1 MSASKEVENIVRS
14 AAQYASDREHEYMC
28 LEHITLF
35 LLEDEEIIKLCKK
48 LEVDRDRI
56 RSDLQQYL
64 DNDDFNGLRSRNGS
78 KGSPKQT
85 STVEHIFQRGLA
97 KSLFTKEE
105 FSAQE
110 LLSSI
115 LGEEDSHAR
124 YFCEVNGLS
133 NQLLLDQL
141 ERELAS
147 EEHRELLEQFT
158 VNLNEEA
165 KRSRIDP
172 LIGRETEVDDLIH
185 VLARRKKNNCLLVGQ
200 PGTGKT
206 AIAEGL
212 AKKIVE
218 GQVPHTLKNKV
229 IYSLDISQMVA
240 GTRFRGDF
248 EERLK
253 GVLRALEEDRN
264 AIMFIDEI
272 HMIMGAGSGGNSS
285 MDAANM
291 IKPVLGKGRLLT
303 IGATTPDEFAKSFEK
318 DHALMRRFA
327 KLDIR
332 ETDVESTK
340 LIVRGLRE
348 HYEKFHGVTYSDDV
362 LDRAVDLTDRYVK
375 TRYFPDKALDVVDA
389 AGAAVK
395 LRRDAEVLI
404 QDVVNVVGKIGKISP
419 DVVDIEKNDTYVNL
433 ADRLGARVFGQ
444 QTAIDNLVE
453 AILVSKSGLRETNK
467 PVGSFLFV
475 GPSGTG
481 KTELCRALAREL
493 QCELVKFDMSEY
505 QERHSVSKLI
515 GAPPGYV
522 GHAEG
527 HQGQGQLLAA
537 IEDSPNCVLLLDEI
551 EKAAPEVTQI
561 LLQIMD
567 DGVLTG
573 STGKKVNFNNV
584 VLVMTSNLGAAASDK
599 LKIGF
604 GDNVKTG
611 ETDAAVKGFF
621 TPEFRNRLDAIVK
634 FNKLDHS
641 LMANIVRRL
650 VQEANDLLE
659 KNQSTVR
666 IQLTERAITQLGVE
680 GYEPSMGA
688 RPLKRVFENQVK
700 KPISKKILFEGLN
713 NCGILVDYEEDKYT
727 FTV

>member
-1 MSASKEVENIVRS
+1 MSASKQVENIVRA
-14 AAQYASDREHEYMC
+14 AAQYAGAKKHEYMC

-35 LLEDEEIIKLCKK
+35 LLDDDDIIQACKK
-48 LEVDRDRI
+48 LDVDPERI
-56 RSDLQQYL
+56 KADITQYL
-64 DNDDFNGLRSRNGS
+64 ENDEFNGLSSKNGT

-85 STVEHIFQRGLA
+85 STVDFIFQRGLA

-105 FSAQE
+105 FSAHE
-110 LLSSI
+110 LLQAI
-115 LGEEDSHAR
+115 LCEENSHAR

-133 NQLLLDQL
+133 YEVLNDQVESETVRKENQ
-141 ERELAS
+141 
-147 EEHRELLEQFT
+147 ELLEQYT
-158 VNLNEEA
+158 INLNEEA
-165 KRSRIDP
+165 LKQRIDP
-172 LIGRETEVDDLIH
+172 LIGRTEEVQDLIH

-218 GQVPHTLKNKV
+218 GDVPHTLKSRV
-229 IYSLDISQMVA
+229 VYSLDLGQLVA

-253 GVLRALEEDRN
+253 SVLKCLEEDSQ
-264 AIMFIDEI
+264 AILFIDEI
-272 HMIMGAGSGGNSS
+272 HMIMGAGSGGGSS
-285 MDAANM
+285 MDVANLL
-291 IKPVLGKGRLLT
+291 KPVLGKGRLLT

-327 KLDIR
+327 KIDIR
-332 ETDVESTK
+332 ETDVPSTK
-340 LIVRGLRE
+340 LIVRGLKT
-348 HYEKFHGVTYSDDV
+348 HYEEFHGVDYADDL
-362 LDRAVDLTDRYVK
+362 LDQAVDLTNRYVK
-375 TRYFPDKALDVVDA
+375 NRYFPDKALDVVDA
-389 AGAAVK
+389 AGALVK
-395 LRRDAEVLI
+395 LRQDTEVTI
-404 QDVVNVVGKIGKISP
+404 RDVVSVIAKISKIGV
-419 DVVDIEKNDTYVNL
+419 DVVDVESTDTYKNL
-433 ADRLGARVFGQ
+433 ADRLASRVFGQ
-444 QTAIDNLVE
+444 QEAIDKLVE
-453 AILVSKSGLRETNK
+453 AVLISKSGLRENNK
-467 PVGSFLFV
+467 PVGSFIFV

-481 KTELCRALAREL
+481 KTEMCRALAKEL

-537 IEDSPNCVLLLDEI
+537 VDDHPNCVLLLDEI
-551 EKAAPEVTQI
+551 EKAAPEVLQV

-573 STGKKVNFNNV
+573 STGKKVIFSNV
-584 VLVMTSNLGAAASDK
+584 ILVMTSNLGAAASEK

-611 ETDAAVKGFF
+611 ETDTALKGFF
-621 TPEFRNRLDAIVK
+621 TPEFRNRLDAVVK
-634 FNKLDHS
+634 FQKLDQN
-641 LMANIVRRL
+641 LMAAIVHRL
-650 VQEANDLLE
+650 VRETNDLL
-659 KNQSTVR
+659 KLNQSTVS
-666 IQLTERAITQLGVE
+666 IELTDAAVAKLSEE

-688 RPLKRVFENQVK
+688 RPLKRVFENQIK
-700 KPISKKILFEGLN
+700 KPLSKKILFDNLRD
-713 NCGILVDYEEDKYT
+713 CVVKVDYTHEYE
-727 FTV
+727 FRV